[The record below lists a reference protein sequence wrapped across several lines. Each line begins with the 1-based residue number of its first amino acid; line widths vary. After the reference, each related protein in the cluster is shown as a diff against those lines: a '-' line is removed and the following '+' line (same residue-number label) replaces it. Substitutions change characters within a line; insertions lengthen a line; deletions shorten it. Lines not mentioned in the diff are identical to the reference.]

1 MEEHHGLIMTAGCCT
16 LVAGSLRSVTTA
28 ALSAGFL
35 IGFSIFLIATIVLL
49 VLTIR
54 FIVARARVDKAAWLA
69 EREAEQGERHT

>member
-1 MEEHHGLIMTAGCCT
+1 MTS
-16 LVAGSLRSVTTA
+16 SLLASGNTA
-28 ALSAGFL
+28 FA
-35 IGFSIFLIATIVLL
+35 IVFSIFVVLTLVLL